1 VARERNANSTDIDV
15 MSSPSEPVGAKPP
28 EHSPAQWGTSL
39 GYGEPLLPDDIV
51 AIPIFATVS
60 KGLLQKNQ
68 GAVVRRRFKAGET
81 ICREGE
87 FGSTAF
93 YILEGTAEVFLT
105 TPMRTA
111 VVESER
117 SSWWQKL
124 RSFAQP
130 KLLRR
135 DTGPL
140 VGFIPIDAPVNLTKD
155 APTAQ
160 LQAGELFGEMT
171 CMNFY
176 PRSATVRASTDCV
189 VIEMLR
195 NVLDILLKNPKFKA
209 QMDEV
214 YRRRALNDHLLNT
227 PFFADLMRKS
237 AIQKDD
243 LSALMDQIQQR
254 AELVRFAAGQV
265 ICKQGSA
272 ADGFYI
278 VRIGF
283 VRVSKEMA
291 GGEMV
296 VGYLSR
302 GNCFGEMGLLGEG
315 VRTATCTALDHVEVV
330 RIPVA
335 EFQQLLQASP
345 EVRRAL
351 EDVANEREQQNA
363 QRLAEV
369 ESMPLDA
376 VLTQGLIEAQSLLLL
391 DLNKCTRCDACVKAC
406 ADTHGG
412 MTRMLREGLRLDH
425 YLVASSCRQC
435 RDPLCMIGCPVG
447 SIRRKRSLEIVIE
460 DWCIGCGLCA
470 KGCPYGN
477 INMQALIDDAAAA
490 VTADP
495 AAAAPE
501 PAADGKVV
509 NASALRLKAAP
520 KKKATACDLC
530 SDLDEP
536 SCVYACP
543 HDAAMRVDP
552 RTFFASKP
560 AAPANTR

>member
-1 VARERNANSTDIDV
+1 
-15 MSSPSEPVGAKPP
+15 MSSPPQPSP
-28 EHSPAQWGTSL
+28 EKEHAPAQWGTSL
-39 GYGEPLLPDDIV
+39 GYGEPLTPDEIV
-51 AIPIFATVS
+51 AIPIFETVS

-81 ICREGE
+81 ICLEGE

-93 YILEGTAEVFLT
+93 YILEGRAEVFLS
-105 TPMRTA
+105 TPMGSADCESGRRT
-111 VVESER
+111 
-117 SSWWQKL
+117 WWQKL
-124 RSFAQP
+124 RGVLEPVNLA
-130 KLLRR
+130 RR
-135 DTGPL
+135 PIQSY
-140 VGFIPIDAPVNLTKD
+140 GFIPIDAPVNLTKE
-155 APTAQ
+155 APTAE
-160 LQAGELFGEMT
+160 LHAGELFGEMT

-176 PRSATVRASTDCV
+176 PRSATVRASADCV

-214 YRRRALNDHLLNT
+214 YRRRALNDHLRSMPL
-227 PFFADLMRKS
+227 FADLFDKAGVRQDEIAK
-237 AIQKDD
+237 
-243 LSALMDQIQQR
+243 LMQDIQQH
-254 AELVRFAAGQV
+254 AELARFTPGQV
-265 ICKQGSA
+265 ICKQGAA

-315 VRTATCTALDHVEVV
+315 VRTATCIALDHVEVV
-330 RIPVA
+330 RISA
-335 EFQQLLQASP
+335 DQFQQILQASP
-345 EVRRAL
+345 AVRRAL
-351 EDVANEREQQNA
+351 EEVAADRERQNA

-369 ESMPLDA
+369 ESVSLDA

-391 DLNKCTRCDACVKAC
+391 DLDKCTRCDACVKAC

-412 MTRMLREGLRLDH
+412 VTRMVREGLRLDH

-477 INMQALIDDAAAA
+477 INMQALIDDA
-490 VTADP
+490 V
-495 AAAAPE
+495 AAAAPAPTE
-501 PAADGKVV
+501 APAEHGGAAKTE
-509 NASALRLKAAP
+509 NPSAARLKAAP

-543 HDAAMRVDP
+543 HDAAHRVDP
-552 RTFFASKP
+552 RQFFTSRP
-560 AAPANTR
+560 GTPANSR

>member
-1 VARERNANSTDIDV
+1 MSTPPH
-15 MSSPSEPVGAKPP
+15 SAP

-39 GYGEPLLPDDIV
+39 GYGEPLTPDEIV
-51 AIPIFATVS
+51 AIPMFETVS

-81 ICREGE
+81 ICTEGE

-93 YILEGTAEVFLT
+93 YILEGSAEVFLS
-105 TPMRTA
+105 TPMTGGN
-111 VVESER
+111 VEPER
-117 SSWWQKL
+117 GSWWQRL
-124 RSFAQP
+124 RAFGEPQKSGRRQP
-130 KLLRR
+130 
-135 DTGPL
+135 GHWH
-140 VGFIPIDAPVNLTKD
+140 GFIAIDAPVNLTKESPN
-155 APTAQ
+155 AE
-160 LQAGELFGEMT
+160 LHAGELFGEMT

-195 NVLDILLKNPKFKA
+195 NVLDILMKNAKFKA

-214 YRRRALNDHLLNT
+214 YRRRALNDHLRNI
-227 PFFADLMRKS
+227 PFFADLLHR
-237 AIQKDD
+237 AQVGQDDIAELLHRIQE
-243 LSALMDQIQQR
+243 R
-254 AELVRFAAGQV
+254 AELVRFAPGQV
-265 ICKQGSA
+265 ICKQGTA

-315 VRTATCTALDHVEVV
+315 IRTATCTALDHVEMV
-330 RIPVA
+330 RIGV
-335 EFQQLLQASP
+335 EDFQQLLQASP

-351 EDVANEREQQNA
+351 EEVAAEREEINV

-369 ESMPLDA
+369 ESLPLEA

-391 DLNKCTRCDACVKAC
+391 DLTKCTRCDACVKAC

-412 MTRMLREGLRLDH
+412 TTRLVREGLRLDH

-477 INMQALIDDAAAA
+477 INMQAMIDDAAAA
-490 VTADP
+490 VSAP
-495 AAAAPE
+495 AEAPAEHAGAPKTENPSAA
-501 PAADGKVV
+501 
-509 NASALRLKAAP
+509 RLKAAP

-543 HDAAMRVDP
+543 HDAAHRVDP
-552 RTFFASKP
+552 RTFFASRP
-560 AAPANTR
+560 AAPVSTR

>member
-1 VARERNANSTDIDV
+1 
-15 MSSPSEPVGAKPP
+15 MSSPTQPPSDKHPP

-39 GYGEPLLPDDIV
+39 GYGEPLEPDDIV
-51 AIPIFATVS
+51 AIPIFETVS

-81 ICREGE
+81 ICKEGD

-93 YILEGTAEVFLT
+93 YILEGTAEVFLS
-105 TPMRTA
+105 TPMRGGN
-111 VVESER
+111 EEPER
-117 SSWWQKL
+117 TSWWQKL
-124 RSFAQP
+124 RAFAEP
-130 KLLRR
+130 KMLSKK
-135 DTGPL
+135 GPGH
-140 VGFIPIDAPVNLTKD
+140 GFISIDAPVNLTKE

-176 PRSATVRASTDCV
+176 PRSATVRARTDVV

-195 NVLDILLKNPKFKA
+195 NVLDILMKNAKFKA
-209 QMDEV
+209 QIDET
-214 YRRRALNDHLLNT
+214 YKRRALNDHLRSM
-227 PFFADLMRKS
+227 PFFSDLISKS
-237 AIQKDD
+237 GIRHDE
-243 LSALMDQIQQR
+243 LTGLMEQIQQH
-254 AELVRFAAGQV
+254 AELSRYAPGQV

-315 VRTATCTALDHVEVV
+315 IRTATCTALDHAEVV
-330 RIPVA
+330 RIGVEQFNA
-335 EFQQLLQASP
+335 LLNASP

-351 EDVANEREQQNA
+351 EEVAKEREEQNQ

-369 ESMPLDA
+369 ESVSLDA

-391 DLNKCTRCDACVKAC
+391 DLDRCTRCDACVRAC

-412 MTRMLREGLRLDH
+412 VTRLVREGLRLDH

-477 INMQALIDDAAAA
+477 INMQALIDDAADA
-490 VTADP
+490 VTAPVEAP
-495 AAAAPE
+495 AE
-501 PAADGKVV
+501 PAPDGKVV
-509 NASALRLKAAP
+509 NASAARLKAAP

-543 HDAAMRVDP
+543 HDAAHRVDP
-552 RTFFASKP
+552 RQFFASKP
-560 AAPANTR
+560 GTSAGTR

>member
-1 VARERNANSTDIDV
+1 
-15 MSSPSEPVGAKPP
+15 
-28 EHSPAQWGTSL
+28 
-39 GYGEPLLPDDIV
+39 
-51 AIPIFATVS
+51 
-60 KGLLQKNQ
+60 
-68 GAVVRRRFKAGET
+68 
-81 ICREGE
+81 
-87 FGSTAF
+87 
-93 YILEGTAEVFLT
+93 
-105 TPMRTA
+105 
-111 VVESER
+111 
-117 SSWWQKL
+117 
-124 RSFAQP
+124 
-130 KLLRR
+130 
-135 DTGPL
+135 
-140 VGFIPIDAPVNLTKD
+140 
-155 APTAQ
+155 
-160 LQAGELFGEMT
+160 
-171 CMNFY
+171 
-176 PRSATVRASTDCV
+176 
-189 VIEMLR
+189 
-195 NVLDILLKNPKFKA
+195 
-209 QMDEV
+209 
-214 YRRRALNDHLLNT
+214 
-227 PFFADLMRKS
+227 
-237 AIQKDD
+237 
-243 LSALMDQIQQR
+243 
-254 AELVRFAAGQV
+254 V

-315 VRTATCTALDHVEVV
+315 IRTATCTALDHAEVV
-330 RIPVA
+330 RIGVEQFNA
-335 EFQQLLQASP
+335 LLSASP

-351 EDVANEREQQNA
+351 EEVAKEREEQNQ

-369 ESMPLDA
+369 ESVSLDA

-391 DLNKCTRCDACVKAC
+391 DLDRCTRCDACVRAC

-412 MTRMLREGLRLDH
+412 VTRLVREGLRLDH

-477 INMQALIDDAAAA
+477 INMQALIDDAADA
-490 VTADP
+490 VTAPVEAP
-495 AAAAPE
+495 AE
-501 PAADGKVV
+501 PAPDGKVV
-509 NASALRLKAAP
+509 NASAARLKAAP

-543 HDAAMRVDP
+543 HDAAHRVDP
-552 RTFFASKP
+552 RQFFASKP
-560 AAPANTR
+560 GTSAGTR